1 LNVILVPR
9 YGIIGAAVSGL
20 SAQLVSAGLLYFI
33 SQRVFPVQYEMM
45 KIGKITL
52 LAAACIV
59 FGMNTGIVWL
69 KIWVVLL
76 YPVLL
81 LSLKIMKKSEMLMLR
96 DALFRASPL
105 TRC

>member
-1 LNVILVPR
+1 
-9 YGIIGAAVSGL
+9 
-20 SAQLVSAGLLYFI
+20 
-33 SQRVFPVQYEMM
+33 M

-69 KIWVVLL
+69 KIGVVLL

-81 LSLKIMKKSEMLMLR
+81 LSLKIMKKSEMLILR
-96 DALFRASPL
+96 DALFGASPL